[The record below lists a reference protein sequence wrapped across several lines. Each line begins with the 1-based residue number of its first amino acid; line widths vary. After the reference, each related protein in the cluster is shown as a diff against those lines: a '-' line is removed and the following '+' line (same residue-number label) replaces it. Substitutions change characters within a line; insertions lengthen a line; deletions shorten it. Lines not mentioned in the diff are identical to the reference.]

1 MTLSLFAQY
10 AIVVS
15 LFTIGTS
22 IVIFAIKSWFDGRRF
37 SKNLIDV
44 VVTNEIITKKMLADL
59 EKSFDDHVMSTPG
72 MQNPYLN

>member
-10 AIVVS
+10 AIIVS

-22 IVIFAIKSWFDGRRF
+22 IVIFAIESWFDGRRF
-37 SKNLIDV
+37 SKNLIDA
-44 VVTNEIITKKMLADL
+44 VVTSEIITKKMLGDL